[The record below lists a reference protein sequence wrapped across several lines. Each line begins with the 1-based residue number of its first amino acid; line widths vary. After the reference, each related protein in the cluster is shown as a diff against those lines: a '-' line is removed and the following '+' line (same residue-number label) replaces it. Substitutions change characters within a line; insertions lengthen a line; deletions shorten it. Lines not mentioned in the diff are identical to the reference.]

1 VIKSNE
7 AILADRTPAIEIRG
21 LSKTFGKGNSTVE
34 AIIDLDLVV
43 QAGQV
48 FGFLGPNGA
57 GKSTTIRR
65 PNWASPC
72 HVPSAIGLG
81 LTLLLLGWV
90 IWRVRR
96 IQLPQ
101 EAGFFTALRATP
113 LIVVILLDLLDMS
126 LDFLSAPI
134 AWTLL
139 SYLGLAPLRG
149 VTVVASL
156 IPGTQLLPTM
166 SIFWIISRIFLPEA
180 TDDENIVEGSWR
192 ELE

>member
-1 VIKSNE
+1 MAEIDWRPLLYT
-7 AILADRTPAIEIRG
+7 IL
-21 LSKTFGKGNSTVE
+21 TF
-34 AIIDLDLVV
+34 
-43 QAGQV
+43 
-48 FGFLGPNGA
+48 
-57 GKSTTIRR
+57 
-65 PNWASPC
+65 
-72 HVPSAIGLG
+72 SAIGLG

-113 LIVVILLDLLDMS
+113 LVVVILLDLLDMS

-166 SIFWIISRIFLPEA
+166 SIFWIIARFFVPEA
-180 TDDENIVEGSWR
+180 TDDEDIVEGSWR

>member
-1 VIKSNE
+1 MAEIDWRSLLIT
-7 AILADRTPAIEIRG
+7 IL
-21 LSKTFGKGNSTVE
+21 TF
-34 AIIDLDLVV
+34 
-43 QAGQV
+43 
-48 FGFLGPNGA
+48 
-57 GKSTTIRR
+57 
-65 PNWASPC
+65 
-72 HVPSAIGLG
+72 SAIGLG
-81 LTLLLLGWV
+81 LTLIILGWV

-96 IQLPQ
+96 IQLPE

-139 SYLGLAPLRG
+139 GHLGLSPLRG
-149 VTVVASL
+149 VTVVESL

-166 SIFWIISRIFLPEA
+166 SIFWIISRLFVPEA

>member
-1 VIKSNE
+1 MAEIDWRPLLYT
-7 AILADRTPAIEIRG
+7 IL
-21 LSKTFGKGNSTVE
+21 TF
-34 AIIDLDLVV
+34 
-43 QAGQV
+43 
-48 FGFLGPNGA
+48 
-57 GKSTTIRR
+57 
-65 PNWASPC
+65 
-72 HVPSAIGLG
+72 SAIGLG

-101 EAGFFTALRATP
+101 EAGFFTALQATP
-113 LIVVILLDLLDMS
+113 LVVVILLDLLDMS

-166 SIFWIISRIFLPEA
+166 SIFWIIARFFVPEA
-180 TDDENIVEGSWR
+180 TDDEDVVEGSWR

>member
-1 VIKSNE
+1 MAEIDWRPLLYT
-7 AILADRTPAIEIRG
+7 IL
-21 LSKTFGKGNSTVE
+21 TF
-34 AIIDLDLVV
+34 
-43 QAGQV
+43 
-48 FGFLGPNGA
+48 
-57 GKSTTIRR
+57 
-65 PNWASPC
+65 
-72 HVPSAIGLG
+72 SAIGLG

-149 VTVVASL
+149 VTVVESL

-166 SIFWIISRIFLPEA
+166 SIFWIIARFFVPEA
-180 TDDENIVEGSWR
+180 TDDEDIVEGSWR